1 MKEAKGEK
9 LKKKHLFYP
18 LIQLC
23 SCATTHSHTTHYLMN
38 YFFPILTHS
47 DFNTPGDILIMG
59 SRQVIIVIRKF
70 VLVTNVLDM
79 CYYFGQ
85 DSTMYF
91 KIRKKVLDTY

>member
-1 MKEAKGEK
+1 MKKQEHFF
-9 LKKKHLFYP
+9 LKKTFILSFNS
-18 LIQLC
+18 IVQLC
-23 SCATTHSHTTHYLMN
+23 NNSFTHNTLFDK

>member
-1 MKEAKGEK
+1 
-9 LKKKHLFYP
+9 
-18 LIQLC
+18 
-23 SCATTHSHTTHYLMN
+23 MN

-70 VLVTNVLDM
+70 VLVINVLDM